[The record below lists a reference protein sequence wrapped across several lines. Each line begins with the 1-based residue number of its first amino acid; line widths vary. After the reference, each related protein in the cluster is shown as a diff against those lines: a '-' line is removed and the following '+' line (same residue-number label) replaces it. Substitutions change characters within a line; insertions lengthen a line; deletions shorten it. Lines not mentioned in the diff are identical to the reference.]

1 MNKVFNTTCD
11 SVREML
17 SKIETYLEKNRG
29 SLTRDEIIELED
41 CLTILRKMEEDHCG
55 EESIDYIQMG
65 LKVIEILLR
74 FFLNNDLP
82 M

>member
-1 MNKVFNTTCD
+1 MSKILNTTCN

-17 SKIETYLEKNRG
+17 SKVEGYLAKNRG

-41 CLTILRKMEEDHCG
+41 CITILRKMEEEHCG
-55 EESIDYIQMG
+55 EQSIDYIQMG
-65 LKVIEILLR
+65 IRVIETLLR